1 MRTTLTL
8 DDDVAVKLKRAM
20 ARQKTPFK
28 EIVNRALRAGLETLE
43 LPAAI
48 KPFRVKPF
56 NSGGSLIGSLDNIE
70 EILARVDGEDH
81 Q

>member
-8 DDDVAVKLKRAM
+8 EDDVAVKLKRVM
-20 ARQKTPFK
+20 TRLKTPFK
-28 EIVNRALRAGLETLE
+28 EIVNRALRAGLETLDK
-43 LPAAI
+43 PSTI

-81 Q
+81 R